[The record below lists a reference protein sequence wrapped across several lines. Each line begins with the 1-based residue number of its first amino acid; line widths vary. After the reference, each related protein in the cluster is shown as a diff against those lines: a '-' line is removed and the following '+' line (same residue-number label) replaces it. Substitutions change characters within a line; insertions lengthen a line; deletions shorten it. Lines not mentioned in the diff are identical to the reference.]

1 MMNMMGGGMI
11 LGMVFGIIV
20 LGLIIYGIVLLVRK
34 QGATKENSTS
44 FERQGDSSMDIL
56 KERFARG
63 EIDEA
68 EFEKRKEF
76 LRNKH

>member
-1 MMNMMGGGMI
+1 MGGGMI
-11 LGMVFGIIV
+11 LSMIIWIIV
-20 LGLIIYGIVLLVRK
+20 LGLIIYGIVLLVTK
-34 QGATKENSTS
+34 QGTKKENSST
-44 FERQGDSSMDIL
+44 FEKQEDSAMEIL

-63 EIDEA
+63 EIDEE